1 MKAKNIIIT
10 FVFVLWL
17 VFFAV
22 FSLIL
27 KDSEFSSSERRML
40 EQFVSYSE
48 KKETAEK
55 RGGKYELTEYLS
67 WIETYLI
74 EQFPARDTFRTS
86 SAAMRFYLL
95 NQSDYK
101 NYYITDG
108 SVCCMDPELEKDAL
122 IYNANYINK
131 VQDTYFSGS
140 DIDIYYS
147 IIPDKNYFYAESG
160 GYLHYDYNEFLT
172 LLSDNLDDDFSY
184 IDIFPLLSGDDYYI
198 ADPHWNQPDIIPVA
212 QHLLSEMGAEALPG
226 NYEQI
231 VLKDFNGTYRGHLS
245 LPLPSE
251 DIVLLTNSVIENC
264 TVTDFSTHKAVSEV
278 IYDLDDFN
286 RVDPYDVFLGGATRS
301 LFQIRNEAQ
310 KNGKQL
316 VVFRDSFGS
325 SLVPLMVDGYSE
337 IIVVDMRL
345 LSPSIIEKYVEIQPD
360 CDVLFILSTS
370 VLNSGSTFKNPI

>member
-10 FVFVLWL
+10 FVFVVWL

-22 FSLIL
+22 FSLIM

-67 WIETYLI
+67 WLETYLM
-74 EQFPARDTFRTS
+74 EQFPARDAFRTS

-95 NQSDYK
+95 WQSDYN
-101 NYYITDG
+101 NYYIADG
-108 SVCCMDPELEKDAL
+108 SVCCMDPEIEKDAL
-122 IYNANYINK
+122 IYNANYLSK
-131 VQDTYFSGS
+131 VRETYFSGS
-140 DIDIYYS
+140 DIDVYYS
-147 IIPDKNYFYAESG
+147 IIPDKNYFYAEPN
-160 GYLHYDYNEFLT
+160 GYLHYDYSEFLN
-172 LLSDNLDDDFSY
+172 LISENLDDSFSY

-212 QHLLSEMGAEALPG
+212 QHLLSEMGAEVSESD
-226 NYEQI
+226 YEQV
-231 VLKDFNGTYRGHLS
+231 VLKNFRGTYRGHLS
-245 LPLPSE
+245 LPLPAE

-264 TVTDFSTHKAVSEV
+264 TVTDYSTRKAESEV
-278 IYDLDDFN
+278 VYDLADFE
-286 RVDPYDVFLGGATRS
+286 RVDPYDVFLGGATKS
-301 LFQIRNEAQ
+301 LVQIRNGAQ
-310 KNGKQL
+310 DNGKQL
-316 VVFRDSFGS
+316 IVFRDSFGS

-337 IIVVDMRL
+337 IVVVDMRL
-345 LSPSIIEKYVEIQPD
+345 LSPSIIGNYIEINPD

-370 VLNSGSTFKNPI
+370 VLNSDGTFKNPI